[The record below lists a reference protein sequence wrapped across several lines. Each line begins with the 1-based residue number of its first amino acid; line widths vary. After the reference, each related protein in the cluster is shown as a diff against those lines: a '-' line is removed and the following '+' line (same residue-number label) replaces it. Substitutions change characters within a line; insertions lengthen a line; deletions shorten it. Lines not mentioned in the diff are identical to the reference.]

1 MHPDA
6 FDQWLAEVA
15 PVDPR
20 EAAAEAAKIN
30 RDALA
35 TSAAALPLAE
45 RTSLI
50 DQLLATNVAE
60 IKAACRKPSLVT
72 VDASAPQPIVV
83 DLI

>member
-1 MHPDA
+1 MPSA

-35 TSAAALPLAE
+35 MYLP
-45 RTSLI
+45 RGIS
-50 DQLLATNVAE
+50 
-60 IKAACRKPSLVT
+60 VT
-72 VDASAPQPIVV
+72 VTA
-83 DLI
+83 